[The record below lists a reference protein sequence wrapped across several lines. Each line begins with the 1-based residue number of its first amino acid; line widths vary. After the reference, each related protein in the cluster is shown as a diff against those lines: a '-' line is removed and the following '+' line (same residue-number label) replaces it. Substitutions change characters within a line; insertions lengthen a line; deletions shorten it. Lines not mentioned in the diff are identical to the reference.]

1 MEQPQVWDC
10 ETGCLSEQMAVPTG
24 PLRALCLAGG
34 YGKTSVIGTGC
45 PEKVGGSPSLEKG
58 KTHLDVILCT
68 LPGVSPLEW
77 GLGQRNPEVLP
88 TSTILSV
95 CEVFPHGLIHPHLWA
110 DIPTWPVCVQEGAEL
125 SNKLEMK
132 ISKLIH
138 WILIFF
144 FQCRWFFLL
153 SFVLLHLFCCQIKWI
168 ISELFSSSQEM
179 VKVRM
184 LTQQEEGGKS
194 EPDRSWRIKII

>member
-1 MEQPQVWDC
+1 MFVRAARHTLLWPFCSRQAGKEGSGWSSHKC

-144 FQCRWFFLL
+144 SMSLIF
-153 SFVLLHLFCCQIKWI
+153 FCCRLFYFIYFAVKLNESSLNCFPPHRKW
-168 ISELFSSSQEM
+168 
-179 VKVRM
+179 
-184 LTQQEEGGKS
+184 
-194 EPDRSWRIKII
+194 